1 MTFSQAALYS
11 RVCLFAFQKLNVFF
25 SFCANLCSETLD
37 FKCLCL
43 THIKKGFSCGSAG
56 KESACNTGDLGLIPG
71 LGRSPEE
78 GKGYPLQYY
87 SLVYSTDYPW
97 SHEESDTTERL
108 SLTHIVFPQVTLQKQ
123 RIYYKNSHELIL
135 FGNTVLPVHW
145 AELVLMEMRS

>member
-1 MTFSQAALYS
+1 MA
-11 RVCLFAFQKLNVFF
+11 
-25 SFCANLCSETLD
+25 
-37 FKCLCL
+37 
-43 THIKKGFSCGSAG
+43 
-56 KESACNTGDLGLIPG
+56 DLGLIPG

-78 GKGYPLQYY
+78 GKGDPLQYY

-97 SHEESDTTERL
+97 SREESDTTERL

-135 FGNTVLPVHW
+135 FGNTVLPVHG